1 MRAVLARIVERF
13 SCKNPSCTDVQ
24 KGMQRPIGTFKRAA
38 FFSGKAASPLLLSLI
53 AGACSLQPHYER
65 PIAPIPFVYPDPP
78 VNQSGEGSAD
88 ALTKKKLQEK
98 VEASQKSA
106 SINDT
111 KNAIHASSGSSIQLG
126 SAGTVGF
133 GKEIGTLSDKEVA
146 VRASIDASEDITSLD
161 AGWQVFLGDPRL
173 QALVNLA
180 LKNNRDVRVAAL
192 NVEYLQ
198 AQYRI
203 QRAALLPSMGAEG
216 QMVRSRTP
224 AGMSPLHQA
233 TVGNQFF
240 VGPVAS
246 WQIDF
251 FGKITSL
258 KDAAL
263 AQYLSTRFASRA
275 AHIALIAQVAD
286 QYLLL
291 RASEAQLGVTKQ
303 ALTTANK
310 LYELTKLQTEV
321 GTGSALDMQ
330 AAVGAQEQAK
340 ANYQNQLRLQ
350 AQAENALTLLI
361 GQSLPADLPAPL
373 PFANQKII
381 ADIQA
386 GLPSELLT
394 RRPDILAAE
403 ATLRAANANI
413 GAARAAFFP
422 SISLTGQFGSASTS
436 LDELFKGGTASW
448 SFTPQVNLPIF
459 QAGANRANLRA
470 AKVKKEIAIAQYEKA
485 IQTAFREV
493 ADGLAARGT
502 YDEQL
507 VAQERYVQAVQ
518 RRLELS
524 VLRYRNGIESYL
536 SVLTAQTELYAAQQ
550 GLITTRLARLV
561 NLIDLYQYLGGPAV
575 AVPKSEA

>member
-1 MRAVLARIVERF
+1 MRAVLA
-13 SCKNPSCTDVQ
+13 
-24 KGMQRPIGTFKRAA
+24 
-38 FFSGKAASPLLLSLI
+38 PLLLSLL
-53 AGACSLQPHYER
+53 AGACTLQPHYER
-65 PIAPIPFVYPDPP
+65 PTAPIPLVYPDPP

-98 VEASQKSA
+98 IEASQKPA
-106 SINDT
+106 SISDT

-161 AGWQVFLGDPRL
+161 AGWQLFLGDPRL

-203 QRAALLPSMGAEG
+203 QRAALLPSIGVEG

-224 AGMSPLHQA
+224 AGMSPFNQA

-291 RASEAQLGVTKQ
+291 RASEAQLAVTKQ

-493 ADGLAARGT
+493 ADGLTARGT
-502 YDEQL
+502 YDQQL
-507 VAQERYVQAVQ
+507 VAQERYVQAVE

-550 GLITTRLARLV
+550 GLISTRLARLV

-575 AVPKSEA
+575 AD